1 MLPQSNTVP
10 RPHGAARNQGIVEL
24 MNEQSETRR
33 RSLLSLYG
41 MWGGQN
47 QEEASFR
54 DLFSLLWRRRW
65 IVVATMF
72 VICAGTVIGLW
83 MTTPKFQAT
92 AMILIEPRVNRVA
105 ESTSVLSNLPADFE
119 TVQTEVEV
127 IASFGLLQKVV
138 RDLHLTRDPEFN
150 WSLRPVWFGRR
161 LINDLFS
168 GDEPPATQEQLERDA
183 TNALVGSTFVAS
195 SGRSRVLSLTV
206 EAESP
211 EKAARLAN
219 AVSDAYLV
227 SQLDA
232 KFEATQRTSTWLNK
246 RLAELKEQVR
256 ASEQAV
262 EVYRQEAGLIEGKGA
277 SLSTADQM
285 MSLNNQ
291 IVLAGTQRAEAEARL
306 SSVRSVMGNPEAMSS
321 VSVIMGNDMI
331 QRLKG
336 EEATLRRNVASL
348 SQRYGPKHPQILQA
362 EVELADIQQKMAL
375 ETSKIVASLESDVA
389 MARSRENSLI
399 GAQNRLESNM
409 SSQNQRGIKLR
420 ELTRE
425 AEANRALMETF
436 LGRFKELSDQSN
448 MQTTDARVISRAQ
461 PPSVPSSPRT
471 NLILFL
477 ALMASAGIGVALAVV
492 VERLDSGV
500 HTGRDIE
507 RWTGLPVLTIVPEL
521 KGKSVPASK
530 PQQVVASPMSR
541 FTESYRNLLVGLNLS
556 NVDDPPKVIVVTSAN
571 PAEGKTTTS
580 ISLAAAAVTTG
591 KRALIM
597 DCDLR
602 RPRLHQELGVSRGPG
617 LVDYLAGQAE
627 LEQVMRTDERFNF
640 QYITA
645 GSESQNV
652 LSLIESQ
659 KLRSLLT
666 QMKPHFGLVVIDTPP
681 VLAVSDAKV
690 IAERC
695 DSVVFAV
702 RWGKTSRNTLIDG
715 LKHLE
720 GNAAPVAGVVMTRA
734 DMEKLSS
741 YQYGTTYYGKAYKS
755 YYSS

>member
-1 MLPQSNTVP
+1 
-10 RPHGAARNQGIVEL
+10 

-47 QEEASFR
+47 QEEGAFR

-65 IVVATMF
+65 VVAATMA
-72 VICAGTVIGLW
+72 VICAGTVIGLM
-83 MTTPKFQAT
+83 MTTPKYQST
-92 AMILIEPRVNRVA
+92 ALILIEPRVNRVA
-105 ESTSVLSNLPADFE
+105 ETTSVLSNLPADFE

-127 IASFGLLQKVV
+127 IASYGLLNKVV
-138 RDLHLTRDPEFN
+138 RDLKLTKYPEFN
-150 WSLRPVWFGRR
+150 SSLKPVWFGKRI
-161 LINDLFS
+161 LNNLFS
-168 GDEPPATQEQLERDA
+168 SEGPPPTQEQLERDA
-183 TNALVGSTFVAS
+183 TNTLLASTAASS
-195 SGRSRVLSLTV
+195 SGRSRVVSLTV

-211 EKAARLAN
+211 AMAAKLAN

-246 RLAELKEQVR
+246 RLRELKEQVR
-256 ASEQAV
+256 SSEQAV
-262 EVYRQEAGLIEGKGA
+262 EQYRQEAGLIEGKNS

-336 EEATLRRNVASL
+336 EEATIRRNVASL

-362 EVELADIQQKMAL
+362 EVELADIQQKMNL

-425 AEANRALMETF
+425 SEANRALMETF

-461 PPSVPSSPRT
+461 PPASPSSPQTRF
-471 NLILFL
+471 ILFV
-477 ALMASAGIGVALAVV
+477 ALMASAGIGIALAVV

-507 RWTGLPVLTIVPEL
+507 RWTGLSVLTIVPEL
-521 KGKSVPASK
+521 KGKGSPANKSM
-530 PQQVVASPMSR
+530 QVVTAPMSR
-541 FTESYRNLLVGLNLS
+541 YTESYRNLLVGLNLS
-556 NVDDPPKVIVVTSAN
+556 NVDNPPKIIAVTSAN
-571 PAEGKTTTS
+571 PSEGKTVTS
-580 ISLAAAAVTTG
+580 ISMAAAAAATG
-591 KRALIM
+591 KRVLIL

-627 LEQVMRTDERFNF
+627 LEAVMRTDERYNL

-645 GSESQNV
+645 GSETQNV

-659 KLRSLLT
+659 KLRALLT
-666 QMKPHFGLVVIDTPP
+666 QMKPHFGLIVVDTPP
-681 VLAVSDAKV
+681 LLAVADAKV
-690 IAERC
+690 LAERC

-734 DMEKLSS
+734 DMDRLSS
-741 YQYGTTYYGKAYKS
+741 YQYGTSYYGKAYKS

>member
-1 MLPQSNTVP
+1 
-10 RPHGAARNQGIVEL
+10 

-47 QEEASFR
+47 QEEGAFR

-65 IVVATMF
+65 VVAATMA
-72 VICAGTVIGLW
+72 VICAATVIGLM
-83 MTTPKFQAT
+83 MTTPKYQSSAL
-92 AMILIEPRVNRVA
+92 ILIEPRVNRVA
-105 ESTSVLSNLPADFE
+105 DSTSVLSNLPADFE

-127 IASFGLLQKVV
+127 IASYGLLNKVA
-138 RDLHLTRDPEFN
+138 RDLYLIKDPEFN
-150 WSLRPVWFGRR
+150 SSLKPVWFGRR
-161 LINDLFS
+161 ILNNLFS
-168 GDEPPATQEQLERDA
+168 SEGPPPTQEQLERDA
-183 TNALVGSTFVAS
+183 TNTLLASTAASS
-195 SGRSRVLSLTV
+195 SGRSRVVSLTV

-211 EKAARLAN
+211 AKAAKLAN

-232 KFEATQRTSTWLNK
+232 KFEATQRTSIWLNK
-246 RLAELKEQVR
+246 RLRELKEQVR

-262 EVYRQEAGLIEGKGA
+262 EQYRQEAGLIEGKNS

-336 EEATLRRNVASL
+336 EEATIRRNVASL

-362 EVELADIQQKMAL
+362 EVELADIQQKMNL

-425 AEANRALMETF
+425 SEANRALMETF

-461 PPSVPSSPRT
+461 PPASPSSPQTRF
-471 NLILFL
+471 ILFV
-477 ALMASAGIGVALAVV
+477 ALMASAGIGIALAVV

-507 RWTGLPVLTIVPEL
+507 RWTGLSVLTIVPEL
-521 KGKSVPASK
+521 KGKGSPANKSM
-530 PQQVVASPMSR
+530 QVVTAPMSR
-541 FTESYRNLLVGLNLS
+541 YTESYRNLLVGLNLS
-556 NVDDPPKVIVVTSAN
+556 NVDNPPKIIAVTSAN
-571 PAEGKTTTS
+571 PSEGKTVTS
-580 ISLAAAAVTTG
+580 ISMAAAAAATG
-591 KRALIM
+591 KRVLIL

-627 LEQVMRTDERFNF
+627 LEAVMRTDERYNL

-645 GSESQNV
+645 GSETQNV

-659 KLRSLLT
+659 KLRALLT
-666 QMKPHFGLVVIDTPP
+666 QMKPHFGLIVVDTPP
-681 VLAVSDAKV
+681 LLAVADAKV
-690 IAERC
+690 LAERC

-734 DMEKLSS
+734 DMDRLSS
-741 YQYGTTYYGKAYKS
+741 YQYGTSYYGKAYKS